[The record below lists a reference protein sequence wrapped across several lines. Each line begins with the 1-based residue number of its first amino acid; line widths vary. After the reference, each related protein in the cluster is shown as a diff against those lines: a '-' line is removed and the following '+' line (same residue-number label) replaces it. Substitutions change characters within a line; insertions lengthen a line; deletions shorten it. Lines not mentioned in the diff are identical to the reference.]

1 VTSANEPLASQ
12 ATGRDEPLARGAT
25 AQRRGELRIYLGAAP
40 GVGKTCAMLGE
51 AHRRLGRGTDV
62 VAAVVETHGRRKVAE
77 LIDDIEVIPPR
88 YLSYRGTLFPE
99 LDVEAVLRR
108 CPEVALV
115 DEYAHSN
122 IPGSVNSKRWQD
134 IETLLDAGITVI
146 STLNIQHLESLNDV
160 VAQITGVEQRETVPD
175 EIVRKAAQ
183 IELVDITP
191 EALRRRLAH
200 GNVYP
205 PERVDAA
212 LSNYFRTGNLTA
224 LREIALLWLAD
235 QVDSALAKYRADK
248 KITDTWEARERV
260 VVAVTGG
267 LESETLVRRAS
278 RIASKSSAQLMVV
291 HVVRGDG
298 LSGVTPREMGKV
310 RELAASLGATV
321 HIVVGDD
328 VPTALLDFARE
339 TNATQLVLGSSRRSR
354 WASLFSEGIGA
365 ATIKD
370 SGKIDVH
377 MVTHEQANRGLSFV
391 SISPRARQTAAWV
404 AAITVPWGILAIT
417 TRWFDPT
424 LDIGGKTAIFFAGV
438 IAVALFGGVA
448 PAVLAGMLSGALL
461 VYFIAEP
468 RHSFAVDNPSNAV
481 TIVVLLGVAMAI
493 AVLVDAAASR
503 AREAR
508 RATQEAELLALF
520 ASSVLK
526 GADLATLLE
535 RVREAYSQRAVCVV
549 REVDGHQ
556 VLVASVGKDP
566 CATVDSADTAVKV
579 GEEEFWMLLSGR
591 ALTGRDRRVLGV
603 VATQAAG
610 LVKQGELAAE
620 AGKVQTLAEADELR
634 RLLLSALGH
643 DLRTPLTAAKAA
655 VSSLRAEDVW
665 FSPEDTAELL
675 ATVEESIDQLTSL
688 VANLLDSSRLAAGV
702 VRPQLSEVY
711 LEEVVQRALVSIG
724 KRTTVV
730 GRSLDRVKVELG
742 GTVAMADAG
751 LLERVLAN
759 LVDNAL
765 RYAPDSIVRINAGQ
779 VGGRV
784 LINVVDEGPG
794 VAKGAAEQM
803 FEPFQRLGDT
813 DNTTGLGLGLSVAKG
828 FVEAMGGTIQ
838 ATDTPGGGL
847 TILVDLAAPPE
858 GPATEEWRS

>member
-1 VTSANEPLASQ
+1 
-12 ATGRDEPLARGAT
+12 
-25 AQRRGELRIYLGAAP
+25 
-40 GVGKTCAMLGE
+40 
-51 AHRRLGRGTDV
+51 V

-77 LIDDIEVIPPR
+77 LIDDIEVIPPQQ
-88 YLSYRGTLFPE
+88 LSYRGALFPE
-99 LDVEAVLRR
+99 LDVEAVLQRH
-108 CPEVALV
+108 PEVALV

-205 PERVDAA
+205 PERIDAA
-212 LSNYFRTGNLTA
+212 LSNYFRPGNLTA

-235 QVDSALAKYRADK
+235 QVDSALAKYRAEK
-248 KITDTWEARERV
+248 KITATWEARERV

-267 LESETLVRRAS
+267 PESETLVRRAS

-298 LSGVTPREMGKV
+298 LSGVSPKEMGKV
-310 RELAASLGATV
+310 RELATSLGATV

-339 TNATQLVLGSSRRSR
+339 TNATQLVIGSSRRSR
-354 WASLFSEGIGA
+354 WARVFSEGIGA
-365 ATIKD
+365 TTIND

-377 MVTHEQANRGLSFV
+377 MVTHEQANRGLPFAP
-391 SISPRARQTAAWV
+391 ISPRARQIVAWL
-404 AAITVPWGILAIT
+404 AAITVPWAILAIT
-417 TRWFDPT
+417 TRFLDPQ

-468 RHSFAVDNPSNAV
+468 RYSFAVDNPSNAV

-520 ASSVLK
+520 AGSVLR

-535 RVREAYSQRAVCVV
+535 RVREAYSQRAVCLV
-549 REVDGHQ
+549 RDVDGHQ
-556 VLVASVGKDP
+556 QLVASVGKNP

-579 GEEEFWMLLSGR
+579 GDEEFWMLMSGR

-610 LVKQGELAAE
+610 LVRQSELAEE
-620 AGKVQTLAEADELR
+620 AGKVQSLAEADELR

-711 LEEVVQRALVSIG
+711 LEEVVQRALISIG
-724 KRTTVV
+724 TRTTLF
-730 GRSLDRVKVELG
+730 GRGSLDRVKVEVG

-759 LVDNAL
+759 LIDNAL
-765 RYAPDSIVRINAGQ
+765 RYAPESMVRINAGQ

-813 DNTTGLGLGLSVAKG
+813 DNSTGLGLGLSVAKG

-847 TILVDLAAPPE
+847 TVLVDLEAAPEVPE
-858 GPATEEWRS
+858 P